1 MSGENQ
7 KSEVRSQKPELLKS
21 SWKACSSELPDDE
34 TTVLCFCQ
42 DELMFIGYLEA
53 GTWYDDVKNEPIDVT
68 HWMHLPEAP

>member
-1 MSGENQ
+1 MTIEI
-7 KSEVRSQKPELLKS
+7 KPR
-21 SWKACSSELPDDE
+21 WTDVGIELPDDS